1 MKKFGFT
8 IALALLVTGFVQ
20 AQKVWDQ
27 VQVKILHHDK
37 VYLDTSFQ
45 LNPYKASRLIQ
56 QLVSRYSTEEVFIDA
71 HRLHSLYVFDIDD
84 KYWKGDDVLGKSG
97 RPYTEVEINLDSMF
111 RSFQKSLEEHWT
123 SQSWEQRSDSLDKQL
138 EQLKENLKT
147 FKQEVEPDLQKFQ
160 QAMQEFF
167 ETLKTTRIVIIRE
180 GDTIRID

>member
-8 IALALLVTGFVQ
+8 IALALLLTGFAQ

-37 VYLDTSFQ
+37 VYMDTSFQ

-56 QLVSRYSTEEVFIDA
+56 ELVSRYSTEEVFIDA

-84 KYWKGDDVLGKSG
+84 KYWKGDYVPDNTNKQYS
-97 RPYTEVEINLDSMF
+97 EVEINLDSMF

-123 SQSWEQRSDSLDKQL
+123 SQSWEQRGDSLDKQL

-160 QAMQEFF
+160 QSMQEFF

>member
-1 MKKFGFT
+1 MKRFGFT
-8 IALALLVTGFVQ
+8 IALALLLTGFAQ

-56 QLVSRYSTEEVFIDA
+56 NLVSRYSTEEVFIDA

-84 KYWKGDDVLGKSG
+84 KYWKGDYVAGKSD
-97 RPYTEVEINLDSMF
+97 RQYAEVEINLDSLF

-138 EQLKENLKT
+138 EQLKENLNT

>member
-1 MKKFGFT
+1 MKRFCFT
-8 IALALLVTGFVQ
+8 IALALLLNGFAQ
-20 AQKVWDQ
+20 AQKVWDE

-56 QLVSRYSTEEVFIDA
+56 NLVSRYSTEEVFIDA

-84 KYWKGDDVLGKSG
+84 KYWKGDYVPENSKERYS
-97 RPYTEVEINLDSMF
+97 EVEINLDSMF

-160 QAMQEFF
+160 QSMQEFF